1 MVRTRLDFSVK
12 LDGVNLKMIF
22 AIISAWLAYKK
33 AKDTNRNA
41 ILWAIIAA
49 ATFIGTQ
56 LILQLGFGVLIGLG
70 IAAFGWSES
79 LLETYNIPITILAVV
94 CSFGTTWLVLH
105 YLDKPLKDESYQQ
118 PPAPP
123 TFDGK

>member
-1 MVRTRLDFSVK
+1 
-12 LDGVNLKMIF
+12 MIF

-33 AKDTNRNA
+33 AKDTNRNG
-41 ILWAIIAA
+41 ILWAAIAA
-49 ATFIGTQ
+49 VTFIGTQ
-56 LILQLGFGVLIGLG
+56 LVLQFGFGIVIGLG

-79 LLETYNIPITILAVV
+79 LLETYSIPITILAVV
-94 CSFGTTWLVLH
+94 CSFGTTWLVLR
-105 YLDKPLKDESYQQ
+105 YLDKPVTGESYQQ